1 MWPSSWVGWV
11 AAVSKV
17 RAGPLI
23 LSRFVR
29 LVRRRSACASDA
41 VIWLACARFRSKFR
55 VLRDLLDLLH
65 RGHRHSPSPAK
76 IRQDPRERVMIE
88 NRVMILTVVCW
99 SFVSPLPHWCSEY
112 ECSRCAFC
120 ERGRRSLQATARAA
134 APNNRPVGDKRRR
147 PCVALSLRLDW
158 LPSRRQYLISM
169 GTGIENH
176 VVYLSLERLC
186 LQAGGRTRVF
196 AAT

>member
-1 MWPSSWVGWV
+1 
-11 AAVSKV
+11 
-17 RAGPLI
+17 
-23 LSRFVR
+23 
-29 LVRRRSACASDA
+29 
-41 VIWLACARFRSKFR
+41 
-55 VLRDLLDLLH
+55 
-65 RGHRHSPSPAK
+65 
-76 IRQDPRERVMIE
+76 MIE

-112 ECSRCAFC
+112 ECSRCGFC

-186 LQAGGRTRVF
+186 LQAVGRESLLPRERYAALCEFEIVLHALFGGVCT
-196 AAT
+196 